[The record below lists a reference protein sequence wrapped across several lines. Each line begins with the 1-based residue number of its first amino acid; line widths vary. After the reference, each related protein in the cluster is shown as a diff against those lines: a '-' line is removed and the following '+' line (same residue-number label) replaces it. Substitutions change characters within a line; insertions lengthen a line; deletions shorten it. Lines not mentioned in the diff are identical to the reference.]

1 MPDSSHVEEPTLTAN
16 GLIYPEPEAMDLA
29 SEILAQLTEGVVTL
43 ADDDSVVS
51 WNPVAASLTGYTLAE
66 MHTLGLPQLFDAP
79 EEFLPLI
86 RQAHTGCTSPDV
98 RLVLT
103 RADGQR
109 IPVGV
114 RCSPLRNLGNTS
126 ARVAV
131 VMRDLSELET
141 LQNRLLQSERLGI
154 LGRLAGAVSHEIRNP
169 LTAIFLHTDVLE
181 DELRQPDGGNHA
193 QLVRSLRAI
202 KHEVTHLYDLVQQYL
217 SLARLS
223 DLRRELV
230 ELGAYMQEIA
240 ADIEARLTGSGILL
254 RLERNDGPLH
264 VALHRSSFRRL
275 LLNLVHNAIEAMP
288 QGGTLLLRLRSTT
301 EYACLDIS
309 DTGCGVPPEQLPLLF
324 SPFHT
329 TKPEGTGL
337 GLYLVQEIVTAHHGE
352 ITVCSTPGVG
362 TTFTVLLPR
371 LDAAASLVTG

>member
-1 MPDSSHVEEPTLTAN
+1 MPDSSHAEAPTPTSIGLT
-16 GLIYPEPEAMDLA
+16 YPEPEAMDQA

-43 ADDDSVVS
+43 ADDDAVVS
-51 WNPVAASLTGYTLAE
+51 WNPRAASLTGYTLAE
-66 MHTLGLPQLFDAP
+66 MHSLGLPRLFDP
-79 EEFLPLI
+79 PQEFLPLI

-109 IPVGV
+109 LPVGI
-114 RCSPLRNLGNTS
+114 RCSPLRNLGKTS
-126 ARVAV
+126 ARVVV

-141 LQNRLLQSERLGI
+141 LQNRLLQSERLNI

-169 LTAIFLHTDVLE
+169 LTAICLHTDVLE

-193 QLVRSLRAI
+193 QLFRSLNAI

-223 DLRRELV
+223 DPRCEPV
-230 ELGAYMQEIA
+230 DLGAHLQEMA
-240 ADIEARLTGSGILL
+240 AEIDVRLTGRGILL
-254 RLERNDGPLH
+254 RLEHSGVPLR

-288 QGGTLLLRLRSTT
+288 QGGTLILRLRQSA
-301 EYACLDIS
+301 EYACLDVS
-309 DTGCGVPPEQLPLLF
+309 DTGCGIPPEQVPLLF

-362 TTFTVLLPR
+362 TTFTVALPR
-371 LDAAASLVTG
+371 LDAATSLVTG